1 MEGFMRYTISILV
14 ISFAALLIAG
24 CGGSKGMQGA
34 SEGDIPDWYNNH
46 PQDPNYFYAASTA
59 TSQDLQ
65 LAVDK
70 ATTAARTEI
79 GRMVDTKVSGLQKK
93 FDEETGIGKD
103 AQLLQ
108 QFTEASKTVVSTSL
122 SGSQVVKQKQLKDGD
137 MWRAYV
143 LVQYPVGAANEAL
156 QQQIKSN
163 EQMYTRFRSSQT
175 FKELDDEVQ
184 KYNDW
189 KKQQQPPSQQ

>member
-1 MEGFMRYTISILV
+1 MRYIIAILLL
-14 ISFAALLIAG
+14 SLTALLIAG

-46 PQDPNYFYAASTA
+46 PQDPNYFYAANTA

-70 ATTAARTEI
+70 ATTAGRTEI
-79 GRMVDTKVSGLQKK
+79 GRMVETKVSDLQKK
-93 FDEETGIGKD
+93 FDEETGVGKD

-108 QFTEASKTVVSTSL
+108 QFTEAGKTVVSTSL
-122 SGSQVVKQKQLKDGD
+122 SGSQIAKQKQFKDGD
-137 MWRAYV
+137 IWRAYV

-156 QQQIKSN
+156 QQQIKNN
-163 EQMYTRFRSSQT
+163 EQMYTRFRASQT
-175 FKELDDEVQ
+175 FKDLDDEVQ
-184 KYNDW
+184 KYEQW
-189 KKQQQPPSQQ
+189 KKDQQH